1 MSSFEW
7 QSKPPQ
13 RLDPTISKTYIS
25 GGLTSPR
32 GWFILGPYPR
42 EKSMKST
49 EQVVR
54 ELQETFGDEIDSMQ
68 VGAYANSIGTT
79 YQTITKRLERYKVS
93 RGKWNLTAEQEQLE
107 KTYQAPSV
115 EPIVQMEEQSFIP
128 EKDPNYVPFGN
139 FNDVK
144 KIIKSELFYPVFI
157 TGLSGNGKTQSVEQA
172 CAQLGREFI
181 RVNIT
186 IETDADDLLGGFRL
200 VNGQTV
206 WHDGPVI
213 EAMQRG
219 AILLLDEFDLASTKI
234 MCLQSVLEGKG
245 VFLKKIGRYI
255 KPASG
260 FNIFATA
267 NTKGKGSDS
276 GQFIGANVMNEALL
290 DRFPCTF
297 EQDYPSATTEKKILI
312 NYMKTLDCVDEKYAD
327 NLVKFAEV
335 VRKTYYD
342 GGCDEVIT
350 TRRLITIIQAFSIFG
365 DRSKAVQM
373 CVSRFDQ
380 DTKDSFIDL
389 YGKIDAE
396 VEQPQEEQE
405 MPMI

>member
-1 MSSFEW
+1 MVRPLVYYSGVVEGSSM
-7 QSKPPQ
+7 
-13 RLDPTISKTYIS
+13 ISSEQIVKQ
-25 GGLTSPR
+25 L
-32 GWFILGPYPR
+32 R
-42 EKSMKST
+42 E
-49 EQVVR
+49 Q
-54 ELQETFGDEIDSMQ
+54 FGNDINSMQ
-68 VGAYANSIGTT
+68 INQFCRQTDIS
-79 YQTITKRLERYKVS
+79 YQTVTKKIENFKVG
-93 RGKWNLTAEQEQLE
+93 RGSWNLTAEQEQLE
-107 KTYQAPSV
+107 QTYQSPAV
-115 EPIVQMEEQSFIP
+115 EPSIQMQQNFIP

-200 VNGQTV
+200 VHGQTV
-206 WHDGPVI
+206 WHDGPVV

-255 KPASG
+255 KPAAG

-297 EQDYPSATTEKKILI
+297 EQDYPSAATEKKILI
-312 NYMKTLDCVDEKYAD
+312 NYMKSLDCVDEKYAD

-396 VEQPQEEQE
+396 VEQPQDENE
-405 MPMI
+405 MPLI

>member
-1 MSSFEW
+1 M
-7 QSKPPQ
+7 
-13 RLDPTISKTYIS
+13 ISQEQIIKQ
-25 GGLTSPR
+25 L
-32 GWFILGPYPR
+32 R
-42 EKSMKST
+42 E
-49 EQVVR
+49 Q
-54 ELQETFGDEIDSMQ
+54 FGENVTSMQ
-68 VGAYANSIGTT
+68 INQFCRQTDIS
-79 YQTITKRLERYKVS
+79 YQTVTKKIEPYKIG
-93 RGKWNLTAEQEQLE
+93 RGSWNLTAEQEQLE
-107 KTYQAPSV
+107 QTYQSPAV
-115 EPIVQMEEQSFIP
+115 EPAIQMQQNFIP

-144 KIIKSELFYPVFI
+144 KIIKSGIFYPVFI

-206 WHDGPVI
+206 WHDGPVV

-245 VFLKKIGRYI
+245 VFLKKIGRYV
-255 KPASG
+255 KPSAG

-276 GQFIGANVMNEALL
+276 GQFIGANVMNEAIL

-297 EQDYPSATTEKKILI
+297 EQDYPSSSIEKKILL
-312 NYMKTLDCVDEKYAD
+312 NYMKSLDCVDDKFAD
-327 NLVKFAEV
+327 NLVKFGEV
-335 VRKTYYD
+335 VRKTYND

-350 TRRLITIIQAFSIFG
+350 TRRLITIVQAFSIFG

-389 YGKIDAE
+389 YSKIDAE
-396 VEQPQEEQE
+396 VEQPQDENE
-405 MPMI
+405 MSMI